1 MCTSLSFNHH
11 PTRIPGINIVIKP
24 ALTLPSSAGF
34 CKWLA
39 KSLPASLVLR
49 TTNPLSHQTIVATAL
64 PIITDY
70 FHSAARYTWIGSAYL
85 LSMAAASP
93 IWGKVSDIWGRK
105 PILLSAVAV
114 FFTGSLICGVASS
127 MAMLIAGRAVQGS
140 AAGGVVIL
148 VNICVSDLFSM
159 RWVVRSFSYLLNL
172 LPTVS

>member
-1 MCTSLSFNHH
+1 
-11 PTRIPGINIVIKP
+11 
-24 ALTLPSSAGF
+24 
-34 CKWLA
+34 
-39 KSLPASLVLR
+39 
-49 TTNPLSHQTIVATAL
+49 
-64 PIITDY
+64 
-70 FHSAARYTWIGSAYL
+70 
-85 LSMAAASP
+85 MAAASP

-159 RWVVRSFSYLLNL
+159 R
-172 LPTVS
+172 